1 MDWNNIAERD
11 VFLQRF
17 LGLCE
22 LFGVA
27 ADEFKTELYFRALSR
42 FSAQEVARGI
52 DRAITQCRF
61 FPKPVELLELI
72 QGCPEDIAEVE
83 AGKVVEAVKRV
94 GSWKSVVFDDAVTA
108 AVVEQGFGGWVKLCS
123 ELTARDEKWFRKD
136 FCKLY
141 VSFARQNVQFKGA
154 LAGQAAIA
162 NGAHCNE
169 HEESV
174 ALVGNALKAHAM
186 LEAGVKKQGTP
197 IAMLTGRVGKKLA
210 VEALDG

>member
-11 VFLQRF
+11 VFLKRF

-27 ADEFKTELYFRALSR
+27 ADEFKTELYFRALSG
-42 FSAQEVARGI
+42 FSAQEVVRGI
-52 DRAITQCRF
+52 DRAVTQCRF

-123 ELTARDEKWFRKD
+123 DMTARDEKWFRKD
-136 FCKLY
+136 FCRLY
-141 VSFARQNVQFKGA
+141 VSFARQNVRVTGA

-162 NGAHCNE
+162 NNAHCNKYLE
-169 HEESV
+169 PV
-174 ALVGNALKAHAM
+174 ALVGNAQKAQAIFA
-186 LEAGVKKQGTP
+186 AGSKGQGTP
-197 IAMLTGRVGKKLA
+197 IAMLAGNVSKKLA